1 MRSIEL
7 SNHNCFDEGSHL
19 WLCAIGY
26 AAPLKFIGKNK
37 KVNAMTSIKLGEE
50 TTSPGLFRWFGE
62 LSGTERHALWASFGG
77 FGLDGMDILL
87 YSFVVPT
94 LIAMWS
100 MSQAQAGLIAT
111 TALLVSSLGGWI
123 GGLLSDR
130 FGRSVTLQITVVWFS
145 FFTALSG
152 LTNGF
157 EQLLAVRSIQGL
169 GFGAEWAVGA
179 ALIGEMV
186 QPRNRGKVLGFVQ
199 SAYAVGW
206 GIATLVYTI
215 VFAVLPDHTAWRVLF
230 FVGLLPALFVIY
242 LRRYVPESRVFER
255 QHAKAGPGRVSDIF
269 KSDMIKVTLASA
281 LLATGVQGGYYA
293 VMTWLP
299 TFLRTVRHLT
309 VLNSSGYLVV
319 VIAASWIG
327 YIFGG
332 YVTDY
337 LGRRLGFAIFSICSI
352 LTVLTYTLI
361 PVSDGMMLFLGFPLG
376 FFASGTYSG
385 IGAYLTE
392 LFPTRIR
399 GSGMG
404 FAYNSGRAIGATFP
418 ALVGALSAKLSL
430 GTAVGLFTAAAYAMV
445 FLAICVLPE
454 TKGLVLKD

>member
-1 MRSIEL
+1 
-7 SNHNCFDEGSHL
+7 
-19 WLCAIGY
+19 
-26 AAPLKFIGKNK
+26 
-37 KVNAMTSIKLGEE
+37 MTSIKVGEE
-50 TTSPGLFRWFGE
+50 TAAAGRFSWFGE
-62 LSGTERHALWASFGG
+62 LSSTERHTFWAAFGG

-94 LIAMWS
+94 LIVLWS
-100 MSQAQAGLIAT
+100 MTQAEAGLIAT
-111 TALLVSSLGGWI
+111 TALLVSALGGWI

-130 FGRSVTLQITVVWFS
+130 FGRSITLQITVVWFS
-145 FFTALSG
+145 VFTAISG
-152 LTNGF
+152 LTNSF
-157 EQLLAVRSIQGL
+157 EQLLVVRAIQGL

-186 QPRNRGKVLGFVQ
+186 QAKNRGKVLGLVQ
-199 SAYAVGW
+199 SAYAIGW
-206 GIATLVYTI
+206 GVAALAYTAM
-215 VFAVLPDHTAWRVLF
+215 FAWLPDHMAWRVLF
-230 FVGLLPALFVIY
+230 FIGLLPALFVVY
-242 LRRYVPESRVFER
+242 LRRYVPESRVFEKQR
-255 QHAKAGPGRVSDIF
+255 AQAAPGRVTDIF
-269 KSDMIKVTLASA
+269 KPDMIKITLASA

-309 VLNSSGYLVV
+309 VLNSSGYFAV
-319 VIAASWIG
+319 VIVASWLG
-327 YIFGG
+327 YVTGG
-332 YVTDY
+332 YVTDT
-337 LGRRLGFAIFSICSI
+337 LGRRLGFAVFSVCSI
-352 LTVLTYTLI
+352 VTVLAYTLI
-361 PVSDGMMLFLGFPLG
+361 PVSNGMMLILGFPLG

-430 GTAVGLFTAAAYAMV
+430 GTAVGIFAAIAYAMV
-445 FLAICVLPE
+445 FLAICLLPE
-454 TKGLVLKD
+454 TKGRVLID